1 MTGEI
6 LQEALLE
13 LKQVPNI
20 VPGRAGKPVSP
31 ATVYRWATKGLNGAR
46 LQTVQVGSRMVTS
59 KEAIDRFFAELTAIR
74 AEQLGEPSPVMRRGR
89 KPADASL

>member
-1 MTGEI
+1 VANI
-6 LQEALLE
+6 LNEQRLD
-13 LKQVPNI
+13 LKEVPPL
-20 VPGRAGKPVSP
+20 VPGRAGRPVSP

-89 KPADASL
+89 KPAEASL

>member
-1 MTGEI
+1 MPN
-6 LQEALLE
+6 LLDE
-13 LKQVPNI
+13 QRLDLKEVPPL
-20 VPGRAGKPVSP
+20 VPGRAGRPVSP

-59 KEAIDRFFAELTAIR
+59 REALDRFFAELTSIK

-89 KPADASL
+89 KPAEVAS